1 MSLKN
6 KILAF
11 LSSEEPTEV
20 VKLSEEKLENGTV
33 LVSDD
38 FKEGNPIFI
47 KSEDEDGEDVKL
59 PIGEYQMEDGRV
71 LTVSVEG
78 EIASMEDGKTDE
90 AEEPAEEPAEEV
102 AMEESN
108 EEETEEVVAE
118 EHDGEENH
126 MQAMMD
132 RLDAL
137 EAAMEAM
144 NTPSEEVAEEV
155 EASTE
160 LSAEVEVEEVVVE
173 ASEEVAPIAHSPE
186 ATDTVRARFYFP
198 KN

>member
-11 LSSEEPTEV
+11 LSAEPTTDV

-33 LVSDD
+33 LISDD
-38 FKEGNPIFI
+38 FKKGSPIFI
-47 KSEDEDGEDVKL
+47 KSEDKDGEDVKL
-59 PIGEYQMEDGRV
+59 PIGEYQMEDGKV

-78 EIASMEDGKTDE
+78 EIASIEDGNAETE
-90 AEEPAEEPAEEV
+90 ESTEEPTEEV
-102 AMEESN
+102 AMEEST

-118 EHDGEENH
+118 ENDGEENH

-160 LSAEVEVEEVVVE
+160 LSAEVAEEVVVVE
-173 ASEEVAPIAHSPE
+173 ASEEVAPIVHSPE
-186 ATDTVRARFYFP
+186 ATNETRARFYFP